1 MAANHLLVRGKKL
14 PQWDNKMSS
23 LCIEEMH
30 MPGEQR
36 EVWKNH
42 KIEWGVQWYPEFRQ
56 CSVPAYALGGGGR
69 EQHPGA
75 LLCWWCMLPSK
86 AKTEHTN
93 GGENTWEILLPFHS
107 ATWFFFF
114 FFSVTLTNILILQI
128 KLKLLNDAFY
138 LKDVSFPLMLLA
150 CSSQVWISK
159 MFFSFPTM
167 KWWRSRVTWCLC
179 VCKVVCECMTER
191 KNRAG
196 RKKKQGNPEW
206 EQNQIW
212 KEIQFSNDISII
224 FNQI

>member
-1 MAANHLLVRGKKL
+1 MPWEVAEGSNILVPSCAGDACFLPRQKQSTQTEEKIPGKS
-14 PQWDNKMSS
+14 SS
-23 LCIEEMH
+23 LSTVLH
-30 MPGEQR
+30 D
-36 EVWKNH
+36 
-42 KIEWGVQWYPEFRQ
+42 
-56 CSVPAYALGGGGR
+56 
-69 EQHPGA
+69 
-75 LLCWWCMLPSK
+75 
-86 AKTEHTN
+86 
-93 GGENTWEILLPFHS
+93 
-107 ATWFFFF
+107 FFFF